1 MKKYLLI
8 LTLLLVNLS
17 FGQLNYYKFL
27 YGDKQPTH
35 YKVLYKDGT
44 VKVVDIRKT
53 PLQTLSK
60 NLDVVYVEPPIKLK
74 LLEVKT
80 DPVAPYSAIG
90 VSGTGN
96 QTLILKTYSG
106 EKINILKYPS
116 NISLNVSGSCSQSPD
131 GSYTCSDG
139 NLTIQVNASSDWRV
153 IITSP
158 NKVLSTA
165 DLSGSYY
172 LGTNASTTGKTGKN
186 VLIGV
191 IDTGIDFCHPLFLKP
206 DGTSKV
212 LYYYEPS
219 TNTEFDRNT
228 INQKIKNGDCN
239 YDSEGHGSHVAGIA
253 TMIAPDAD
261 LVIVRTTL
269 EDTDIIQGLEYLK
282 NKKQSLNR
290 PMVVNMSLGGHYGPH
305 DGTSLL
311 EQAIKNLTSNGFVI
325 VVAAGN
331 EGNIP
336 IHSQVIG
343 LNSKVSV
350 NLSSNTGDLIDGWYR
365 CGKVKVEFCDSKNN
379 CISANSGS
387 KKSGTLGNCSVV
399 IDNTRT
405 SSPLNG
411 DGEFVISFN
420 CAGNYTVNLYPENGS
435 LNVDMYFADP
445 YGNSKFINYTQK
457 DIYGGYLGTVGMP
470 ATSPY
475 VITVGA
481 LTSKPLD
488 DISLIDLGK
497 IAYFSSRGPT
507 RDGRLKPDITAPG
520 YWVLSAKAGST
531 DYIEKAGTSMASP
544 VVAGIVA
551 QLLEN
556 NPNLDVFQVKSLL
569 KKSALKDDNT
579 LNLPNN
585 TYGYGKVSITT
596 DIFSINPE
604 SQPDTASNYPVCLSV
619 PPSSGGGG
627 GGCSMLTSVDY
638 SVMLIALM
646 IVISLR

>member
-8 LTLLLVNLS
+8 LTLFLVNLS

-60 NLDVVYVEPPIKLK
+60 NPDVVYIEPPRKLQ

-96 QTLILKTYSG
+96 QTLTLKTYSG

-116 NISLNVSGSCSQSPD
+116 NISLNVSGSCSPSSN
-131 GSYTCSDG
+131 GYTCNDG
-139 NLTIQVNASSDWRV
+139 NLTIKVKAFSDWRV

-206 DGTSKV
+206 DGTSKI

-219 TNTEFDRNT
+219 TKTEFDRNT
-228 INQKIKNGDCN
+228 INQKIKNKDCN
-239 YDSEGHGSHVAGIA
+239 YDYEGHGSHVAGIA

-261 LVIVRTTL
+261 LVIVKTNFY
-269 EDTDIIQGLEYLK
+269 DTDVIQGLEYLK
-282 NKKQSLNR
+282 KKQQNLNK
-290 PMVVNMSLGGHYGPH
+290 PMVVNMSLGFYGGPH

-311 EQAIKNLTSNGFVI
+311 ERKIQELTLNGFVV

-331 EGNIP
+331 EGNKP

-365 CGKVKVEFCDSKNN
+365 CGKIKVEFCDSNN
-379 CISANSGS
+379 KCISANSGS
-387 KKSGTLGNCSVV
+387 KKSGTLGNCRVV

-405 SSPLNG
+405 SSSLNG
-411 DGEFVISFN
+411 DGEFVIDFDNFN
-420 CAGNYTVNLYPENGS
+420 CTGNFTVNLYPESGS
-435 LNVDMYFADP
+435 PTVDIYFADFF
-445 YGNSKFINYTQK
+445 GDSEFLNYTQT
-457 DIYGGYLGTVGMP
+457 DIYGGYLGTVTMP

-475 VITVGA
+475 VVSVGA
-481 LTSKPLD
+481 LTSKPFD
-488 DISLIDLGK
+488 ETSLIDLGK
-497 IAYFSSRGPT
+497 IAVFSSRGPT
-507 RDGRLKPDITAPG
+507 RDGRIKPDITAPG
-520 YWVLSAKAGST
+520 YWVLSAKAGSN
-531 DYIEKAGTSMASP
+531 DYIEMRGTSMATP
-544 VVAGIVA
+544 VVTGIVA

-569 KKSALKDDNT
+569 K
-579 LNLPNN
+579 
-585 TYGYGKVSITT
+585 
-596 DIFSINPE
+596 
-604 SQPDTASNYPVCLSV
+604 
-619 PPSSGGGG
+619 
-627 GGCSMLTSVDY
+627 
-638 SVMLIALM
+638 
-646 IVISLR
+646 

>member
-60 NLDVVYVEPPIKLK
+60 NPDVVYVEPPIKLQ

-96 QTLILKTYSG
+96 QTLTLKTYSG

-116 NISLNVSGSCSQSPD
+116 NITLNVSGSCSQSPD

-139 NLTIQVNASSDWRV
+139 NLTIQVSASSDWRV

-158 NKVLSTA
+158 NRVLSTA

-206 DGTSKV
+206 DGTSKI

-219 TNTEFDRNT
+219 TKTEFDRNT
-228 INQKIKNGDCN
+228 INQKIKNKDCN
-239 YDSEGHGSHVAGIA
+239 YDYEGHGSHVAGIA

-261 LVIVRTTL
+261 LVIVRTNL
-269 EDTDIIQGLEYLK
+269 YDTDIIQGLEYLK

-290 PMVVNMSLGGHYGPH
+290 PMVVNMSLGGHFGPH
-305 DGTSLL
+305 DGTSLK
-311 EQAIKNLTSNGFVI
+311 EVKIKELTSNGFVV

-331 EGNIP
+331 EGNKP
-336 IHSQVIG
+336 IHSQVPNITG
-343 LNSKVSV
+343 KRTIEIQSNV
-350 NLSSNTGDLIDGWYR
+350 NLFNGLYAIIDG
-365 CGKVKVEFCDSKNN
+365 
-379 CISANSGS
+379 
-387 KKSGTLGNCSVV
+387 
-399 IDNTRT
+399 
-405 SSPLNG
+405 
-411 DGEFVISFN
+411 
-420 CAGNYTVNLYPENGS
+420 
-435 LNVDMYFADP
+435 
-445 YGNSKFINYTQK
+445 
-457 DIYGGYLGTVGMP
+457 
-470 ATSPY
+470 
-475 VITVGA
+475 
-481 LTSKPLD
+481 
-488 DISLIDLGK
+488 
-497 IAYFSSRGPT
+497 
-507 RDGRLKPDITAPG
+507 
-520 YWVLSAKAGST
+520 
-531 DYIEKAGTSMASP
+531 
-544 VVAGIVA
+544 
-551 QLLEN
+551 
-556 NPNLDVFQVKSLL
+556 
-569 KKSALKDDNT
+569 
-579 LNLPNN
+579 
-585 TYGYGKVSITT
+585 
-596 DIFSINPE
+596 
-604 SQPDTASNYPVCLSV
+604 
-619 PPSSGGGG
+619 
-627 GGCSMLTSVDY
+627 
-638 SVMLIALM
+638 
-646 IVISLR
+646 